1 MEWTDTGKVVDRN
14 MSMAKR
20 TEMEQQQ
27 ESMVFDRT
35 SIRVQGV
42 SALVTVFGNGQ
53 DRGANGRDA

>member
-1 MEWTDTGKVVDRN
+1 
-14 MSMAKR
+14 MAKR